1 MRQNARQPWLA
12 LGISRATWYRL
23 GKPTTKPEQP
33 MAQALLARAQG
44 VSLRS
49 FQRTARIVR
58 KAPSL
63 ADSIATGSLKPGHAE
78 RVLFPVFRGV
88 QPDGGSPPRLGNK
101 PLFTEQE
108 FKTILMCLHPDGAR
122 SPEKLHAAFSALK
135 ARERHLTRKK
145 RR

>member
-1 MRQNARQPWLA
+1 MGQNARQPWLA

-63 ADSIATGSLKPGHAE
+63 ADSIATGSQKPGRAE
-78 RVLFPVFRGV
+78 RVLFP
-88 QPDGGSPPRLGNK
+88 
-101 PLFTEQE
+101 
-108 FKTILMCLHPDGAR
+108 DGAW
-122 SPEKLHAAFSALK
+122 SPEKLHAAFIAIKSEGAASYPQEATIRTWSAS
-135 ARERHLTRKK
+135 RSRGRPMTRST
-145 RR
+145 